1 MSDTTNKPN
10 VNSILPAATSGE
22 AMALGSLLLGWIIL
36 QASSPVTFLLGSE
49 FASEFGKAFAGFIIV
64 ALLSIALAVL
74 ALTKSAVGWVRAAA
88 GGGMFLSVLG
98 VIFAIL
104 GKLFA

>member
-1 MSDTTNKPN
+1 MSDTTNKPSL
-10 VNSILPAATSGE
+10 NSIVPAATSGE
-22 AMALGSLLLGWIIL
+22 AMALGSLLLGWLIL
-36 QASSPVTFLLGSE
+36 QASNPVGFLLGNDHP
-49 FASEFGKAFAGFIIV
+49 EFGKAFASLFIV
-64 ALLSIALAVL
+64 ALLSTVLAVL

-88 GGGMFLSVLG
+88 GGGIFLSVLG